1 VGGAGAEAPG
11 SRPCEGEV
19 RLTPFGLDTFPTGA
33 RAAFEYG
40 WLAFA
45 DMAHFPKRG
54 APRRTV
60 VVTGGGTG
68 IGRAT
73 ARAFAA
79 DGAQVLVVGRTA
91 QTLAATAAGYVG
103 IRTLTADITAP
114 DAAQRIMGAVE
125 ESFGGLDV
133 LVHNAA
139 AVLPEPAGSLT
150 RGPAWTQVET
160 NLLAPL
166 FLTQAALPALE
177 AAGGTVVCVGTAATL
192 GRRAFPGLS
201 LYGATKVALD
211 FLVRTWAAELA
222 PRGIRAVGV
231 APGETD
237 TGIGERMGWSAE
249 DIARHQAEA
258 AARTPSGRVGRPED
272 VAWWIVRLARC
283 EAAYTSGTVVAVD
296 GGASVL

>member
-1 VGGAGAEAPG
+1 MTQSTHSPIGGA
-11 SRPCEGEV
+11 
-19 RLTPFGLDTFPTGA
+19 D
-33 RAAFEYG
+33 
-40 WLAFA
+40 
-45 DMAHFPKRG
+45 
-54 APRRTV
+54 RRTV

-79 DGAQVLVVGRTA
+79 EGADVLVVGRTA
-91 QTLAATAAGYVG
+91 STLAATAAGHAG

-114 DAAQRIMGAVE
+114 DAAERVVAAAAGPSGRI
-125 ESFGGLDV
+125 DV

-150 RGPAWTQVET
+150 RACVLDQVET

-177 AAGGTVVCVGTAATL
+177 AARGTVVCVGTAAVL
-192 GRRAFPGLS
+192 GRRAFPGMS
-201 LYGATKVALD
+201 VYGATKVALD
-211 FLVRTWAAELA
+211 FLVRTWAVELA

-249 DIARHQAEA
+249 DIARYQAEA

-272 VAWWIVRLARC
+272 VAWWVLRMCRP
-283 EAAYTSGTVVAVD
+283 EAGYANGAVVAVD
-296 GGASVL
+296 GAASVV

>member
-1 VGGAGAEAPG
+1 MTHSPSSGA
-11 SRPCEGEV
+11 V
-19 RLTPFGLDTFPTGA
+19 
-33 RAAFEYG
+33 
-40 WLAFA
+40 
-45 DMAHFPKRG
+45 
-54 APRRTV
+54 RRTV

-79 DGAQVLVVGRTA
+79 DGAEVLVVGRTA
-91 QTLAATAAGYVG
+91 ETLAQTAAGHVG

-114 DAAQRIMGAVE
+114 DAAEHIVAAAVE
-125 ESFGGLDV
+125 SSGRIDV

-150 RGPAWTQVET
+150 RGHARTQLET

-177 AAGGTVVCVGTAATL
+177 AAGGTVVCVSTAATL

-201 LYGATKVALD
+201 VYGATKVALD
-211 FLVRTWAAELA
+211 FLVRTWAVELA

-249 DIARHQAEA
+249 DIARHQAES

-272 VAWWIVRLARC
+272 VAWWIVRLARP
-283 EAAYTSGTVVAVD
+283 EAGYTSGTVVAVD
-296 GGASVL
+296 GAASVV

>member
-1 VGGAGAEAPG
+1 MTHSLGTTH
-11 SRPCEGEV
+11 S
-19 RLTPFGLDTFPTGA
+19 LSS
-33 RAAFEYG
+33 
-40 WLAFA
+40 
-45 DMAHFPKRG
+45 G

-79 DGAQVLVVGRTA
+79 GGDDVLVVGRTA
-91 QTLAATAAGYVG
+91 RTLAKTAAGHAG
-103 IRTLTADITAP
+103 IRTLAADITAAG
-114 DAAQRIMGAVE
+114 AAERIVAAAAECSGRI
-125 ESFGGLDV
+125 DV

-150 RGPAWTQVET
+150 RGHVRTQVET

-166 FLTQAALPALE
+166 FLTRAALPALE
-177 AAGGTVVCVGTAATL
+177 AAGGTVVCVGTAAVL
-192 GRRAFPGLS
+192 GRRAFSGLS
-201 LYGATKVALD
+201 VYGATKVALD
-211 FLVRTWAAELA
+211 FLVRTWAVELA

-249 DIARHQAEA
+249 DIARHQARA

-272 VAWWIVRLARC
+272 VAWWIVRLARA
-283 EAAYTSGTVVAVD
+283 EAGYTSGAVVAVD
-296 GGASVL
+296 GGASVV

>member
-1 VGGAGAEAPG
+1 MVEAQA
-11 SRPCEGEV
+11 
-19 RLTPFGLDTFPTGA
+19 LTPFGQDTFATGA

-40 WLAFA
+40 WLASVG
-45 DMAHFPKRG
+45 MTHITGSG
-54 APRRTV
+54 ASRRTV

-79 DGAQVLVVGRTA
+79 EGAEVLIVGRTGRS
-91 QTLAATAAGYVG
+91 LAATAAGHPG
-103 IRTLTADITAP
+103 IRTLTADLTAP
-114 DAAQRIMGAVE
+114 GAAEHIAAAAMESWGRI
-125 ESFGGLDV
+125 DV

-150 RGPAWTQVET
+150 RDAAWRQVET

-166 FLTQAALPALE
+166 LLTRAALGGLE
-177 AAGGTVVCVGTAATL
+177 AAGGTVVGVGTAATL

-211 FLVRTWAAELA
+211 FLVRTWAVELA

-249 DIARHQAEA
+249 EIARHQEQA

-272 VAWWIVRLARC
+272 VAWWIVRMARP
-283 EAAYTSGTVVAVD
+283 EAGYASGTVVAVD
-296 GGASVL
+296 GAASVV